1 MYYKDHLQY
10 VYDMSN
16 YMHIKNLNITSV
28 FTKAK
33 KQLQTFAKNCHSHAK
48 ELVSL
53 NLSFAFL
60 EEGRQPA
67 AGVVPLA
74 DFAEACF
81 QKTLIQSEVC
91 ALTQW

>member
-1 MYYKDHLQY
+1 
-10 VYDMSN
+10 MSN
-16 YMHIKNLNITSV
+16 YIHIKNLKTTSF
-28 FTKAK
+28 FTKAE
-33 KQLQTFAKNCHSHAK
+33 KQLQTFTKSCHSHAK

-74 DFAEACF
+74 DVAEACF
-81 QKTLIQSEVC
+81 QKKLIQSEVC
-91 ALTQW
+91 DLEQW